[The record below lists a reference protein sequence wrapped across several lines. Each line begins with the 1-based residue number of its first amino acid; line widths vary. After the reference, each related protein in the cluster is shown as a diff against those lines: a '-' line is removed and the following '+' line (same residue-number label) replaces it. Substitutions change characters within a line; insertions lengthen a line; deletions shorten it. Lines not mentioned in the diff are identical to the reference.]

1 MVELQKELSI
11 KEIKY
16 NIKDLEAKL
25 NFYLTKKAINFN
37 KTQPGAIIYKDVVTN
52 SGMIFDKFTHYVIK
66 DNEFDAKIYELTE
79 SILAYQTLLIS
90 KLKAISE
97 LDETE
102 VKIIIDK
109 INGLTYQEL
118 AEKWHYSE
126 RQLKRICNKY

>member
-37 KTQPGAIIYKDVVTN
+37 KTQPSAIIYKDIVTN
-52 SGMIFDKFTHYVIK
+52 SGMIFDKFSHYVIK

-79 SILAYQTLLIS
+79 NILAYQTLLIS

-97 LDETE
+97 LDEAE
-102 VKIIIDK
+102 VKIIVDQ

-118 AEKWHYSE
+118 AEKWNYSE